1 MPNAPAENTVSTSFT
16 LPRGLMEAIEQRSKI
31 EMTNKSELIRR
42 ALMNY
47 LTTDERAQVLR
58 EMAAPNSFRTA
69 PETKVSYRKSKSRK
83 RQKH

>member
-16 LPRGLMEAIEQRSKI
+16 LPRELLEAIEYRAKV

-47 LTTDERAQVLR
+47 LTTEERANVLK
-58 EMAAPNSFRTA
+58 EIHDLTAASHP
-69 PETKVSYRKSKSRK
+69 PQTKISYRKSKTK
-83 RQKH
+83 KTT